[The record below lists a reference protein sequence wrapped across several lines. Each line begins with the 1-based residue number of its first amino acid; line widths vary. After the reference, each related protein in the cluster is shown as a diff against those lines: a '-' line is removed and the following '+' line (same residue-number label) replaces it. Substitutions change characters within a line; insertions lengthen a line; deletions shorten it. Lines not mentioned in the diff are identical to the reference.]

1 MNCSKLNNFMT
12 ARRLPK
18 ASPLNK
24 EPYRQWYEFLK
35 RAKARGMKVS
45 RDYAEWGDT
54 SMGFD
59 RWWKSHGSKMF
70 TIVSNGVDLATEATI
85 NDDNYYL
92 FAIPKHLSPRQTR
105 DEAEK
110 LMKRLKAE
118 HGQYKLNAK
127 WRITEDAALKLE
139 SMRAYLHALDCHDK
153 LIKKAI
159 EEGKTAKDVKMVE
172 VLAALRL
179 YYIKKHERYK
189 GKGDLMPQRLT
200 HGDGG
205 HETDPSKI
213 IVSDHAHPKVAT
225 QSINAVREYL
235 KKGNDILERVA
246 KGVFP

>member
-1 MNCSKLNNFMT
+1 MNCSELNNFMT

-45 RDYAEWGDT
+45 KDYAEWGDT

-70 TIVSNGVDLATEATI
+70 TIVSNGVDLATEATA

-110 LMKRLKAE
+110 LMKKLKAE
-118 HGQYKLNAK
+118 HGQHKLDAK
-127 WRITEDAALKLE
+127 WRLTEHAAPKLE
-139 SMRAYLHALDCHDK
+139 SMRVYIHALDEHAK
-153 LIKKAI
+153 LVKKAI
-159 EEGKTAKDVKMVE
+159 AAGKAGKDVKPVE
-172 VLAALRL
+172 LLAALRL
-179 YYIKKHERYK
+179 YYIKKHKRYM
-189 GKGDLMPQRLT
+189 GKGDFMPQRLT

-205 HETDPSKI
+205 HETDPTKI

>member
-1 MNCSKLNNFMT
+1 
-12 ARRLPK
+12 
-18 ASPLNK
+18 
-24 EPYRQWYEFLK
+24 
-35 RAKARGMKVS
+35 
-45 RDYAEWGDT
+45 
-54 SMGFD
+54 
-59 RWWKSHGSKMF
+59 MF
-70 TIVSNGVDLATEATI
+70 TIVSNGVDLANAVTA

-127 WRITEDAALKLE
+127 WRITEEAALKLE
-139 SMRAYLHALDCHDK
+139 SMRVYIHALDCHANLVK
-153 LIKKAI
+153 QAI
-159 EEGKTAKDVKMVE
+159 ADGKTEKDVKLVE

-205 HETDPSKI
+205 HETDPTKI
-213 IVSDHAHPKVAT
+213 VVSDHSHPKVAT

-235 KKGNDILERVA
+235 KKGNEILERVSS
-246 KGVFP
+246 GIFS

>member
-1 MNCSKLNNFMT
+1 
-12 ARRLPK
+12 
-18 ASPLNK
+18 
-24 EPYRQWYEFLK
+24 
-35 RAKARGMKVS
+35 MKVHK
-45 RDYAEWGDT
+45 DYAEWGDT
-54 SMGFD
+54 SIGFD
-59 RWWKSHGSKMF
+59 RWWASHGSKMF
-70 TIVSNGVDLATEATI
+70 TIVSNGVDLANAVTA

-139 SMRAYLHALDCHDK
+139 SMRVYIHALDCHANLVK
-153 LIKKAI
+153 QAI
-159 EEGKTAKDVKMVE
+159 ADGKTEKDVKLVE

-205 HETDPSKI
+205 HETDPTKI
-213 IVSDHAHPKVAT
+213 VVSDHSHPKVAT

-235 KKGNDILERVA
+235 KKGNEILERVSS
-246 KGVFP
+246 GIFP